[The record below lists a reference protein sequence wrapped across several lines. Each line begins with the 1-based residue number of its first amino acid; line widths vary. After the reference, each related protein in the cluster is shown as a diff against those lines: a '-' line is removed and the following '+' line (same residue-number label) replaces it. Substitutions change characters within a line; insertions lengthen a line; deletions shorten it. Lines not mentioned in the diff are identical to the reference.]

1 MNVFVSP
8 SYRQPDNADG
18 GIRRV
23 VEAQNKYLPK
33 FGINLVDS
41 VDKADLVATHA
52 YESVTVPTSTPW
64 VLHCHGLYYQEFGWT
79 ANYYAAT
86 NRRLA
91 ELLTQADYVTT
102 PSEWVAQTL
111 RRVMWNNPEVLPHG
125 VDPETWK
132 SNGHKGYIL
141 WNKARQDA
149 ASNPEPLN
157 ELAKRLS
164 KQQFVTTFGDTRQN
178 VEITGALPYAKAA
191 TYIREAYMYLSTAQE
206 TFGIGTL
213 EAMASGVPIIGWD
226 FGGNSEIVQHLETG
240 YLAHPGDYD
249 ELIKGIE
256 YIKKNWDRLSA
267 ACIADVQVRWTWE
280 QAIERYAKYY
290 EQILAGRKG
299 PKVSVVIPCY
309 NLAKYL
315 PETIDSVLQ
324 QSMLD
329 YEIIVVD
336 DASTDNSE
344 EVVKEYIAK
353 GRPITYLKNEKN
365 MHVSYTRNRGIEAA
379 TGKYILCVDADDR
392 LTMNALE
399 LLSSALDSD
408 RRVHLAYGS
417 LRVMS
422 EEGVVR
428 EAEHDWPVQFDIN
441 MQINNL
447 NCVPTVCMFRRDSWE
462 RARGYRMGIN
472 PVEDGD
478 LWTRLATIGCAP
490 VKVTNETTFY
500 YRLRADS
507 ISRTMKI
514 PKWDVWYNK
523 NNLTFVVEGSR
534 TPPKTYL
541 PIKVSVIIPVGP
553 GHEYIV
559 RDAIDSVHLQSY
571 QNWECIVINDT
582 GKDLPFE
589 SMPSWCKVLSTGA
602 IPKGVAAAR
611 NLGIAASKAALFVPL
626 DADDYLQ
633 PEALEVFL
641 KAYTQFDGV
650 VYSQWY
656 DQQAEGAPEVY
667 DPPNY
672 NAALLTSKGC
682 IHAVTAIYPKSAW
695 EAVGGFD
702 ESLSHWEDWDF
713 QLALADKGICGTKIP
728 FPLWTYRKQTGKRRE
743 ENLAAFEVGKEAILK
758 KWHKFWNGEDPM
770 ACGGCSRGGGVYAS
784 LNNHASN
791 GANKA
796 TAIPSNDSNDMLL
809 VEFTGTGGARTYVGQ
824 ATRTSYRFG
833 SDADH
838 RVKLVYKADADVL
851 LSQINTFKL
860 YAAPVAESV

>member
-1 MNVFVSP
+1 MPNLFISP
-8 SYRQPDNADG
+8 TYRQPDNADG

-23 VEAQNKYLPK
+23 VEAQNKYLPQ
-33 FGINLVDS
+33 FGFTLVDS

-52 YESVTVPTSTPW
+52 YESVTVPAATPW
-64 VLHCHGLYYQEFGWT
+64 VLHCHGLYYQEFNWQ

-111 RRVMWNNPEVLPHG
+111 RRAMWNNPEILMHG
-125 VDPETWK
+125 VDYLEWQSDVHK
-132 SNGHKGYIL
+132 SYIL

-157 ELAKRLS
+157 ELAKRLP

-178 VEITGALPYAKAA
+178 VEITGALPYKKSAK
-191 TYIREAYMYLSTAQE
+191 YVKEAGIYLSTAQE

-213 EAMASGVPIIGWD
+213 ESMAAGVPIIGWD
-226 FGGNSEIVQHLETG
+226 FGGNSEIVRHLETG
-240 YLAHPGDYD
+240 YLARPGDYD
-249 ELIKGIE
+249 DLIKGIE
-256 YIKKNWDRLSA
+256 YIQKNWNVFSL
-267 ACIADVQVRWTWE
+267 ACIEDVKHRWTWH
-280 QAIERYAKYY
+280 QAIERYAEYY
-290 EQILAGRKG
+290 ERILANAPG

-315 PETIDSVLQ
+315 PETLDSVVQ
-324 QSMLD
+324 QTMLD

-344 EVVKEYIAK
+344 EIVQSYIAK

-379 TGKYILCVDADDR
+379 KGKYILCVDADDR
-392 LTMNALE
+392 LAMNTLE
-399 LLSSALDSD
+399 LLSSALDTD
-408 RRVHLAYGS
+408 RRVHLAYGG
-417 LRVMS
+417 LKVMS

-441 MQINNL
+441 NQLNNL
-447 NCVPTVCMFRRDSWE
+447 NCVPTVCMFRKRSWE
-462 RARGYRMGIN
+462 NACGYRMGIN

-500 YRLRADS
+500 YRLRSDS

-514 PKWDVWYNK
+514 PKWDTWYNK
-523 NNLTFVVEGSR
+523 NNLSFVVEGSR
-534 TPPKTYL
+534 AAPQTYL
-541 PIKVSVIIPVGP
+541 PTRVSVIIPVGP

-582 GKDLPFE
+582 GKDLYKI
-589 SMPSWCKVLSTGA
+589 PSWCKVLSTGA

-611 NLGIAASKAALFVPL
+611 NLGIKASKAPLFVPL
-626 DADDYLQ
+626 DADDYFQ
-633 PEALEVFL
+633 PEALDVL
-641 KAYTQFDGV
+641 IKAHEQFKGV

-656 DQQAEGAPEVY
+656 DQQSEGQPEIY

-682 IHAVTAIYPKSAW
+682 IHAVTAIYEKSAW
-695 EAVGGFD
+695 LEVGGFD
-702 ESLSHWEDWDF
+702 ENLSHWEDWDF

-743 ENLAAFEVGKEAILK
+743 ENLAAFEVGKEAISK
-758 KWHKFWNGEDPM
+758 KWSKFWNGEDPM

-784 LNNHASN
+784 LNKSAGNPNPNRA
-791 GANKA
+791 A
-796 TAIPSNDSNDMLL
+796 AIPDGDSQDMLL
-809 VEFTGTGGARTYVGQ
+809 VEFIGTGGARTYMGST
-824 ATRTSYRFG
+824 TRTQYRFG
-833 SDADH
+833 SDPDH
-838 RVKLVYKADADVL
+838 RVRLVHKADADSL
-851 LSQINTFKL
+851 LALINVFKK
-860 YAAPVAESV
+860 YERAAEPV